1 MDGSAAS
8 LIVIPIVVTVAL
20 AAWLILV
27 AYAASHPQWKHGTQ
41 AAGPGNPAPADGQLR
56 AAEPRPATQ
65 ARASAD
71 HDATPEKHAKLAA

>member
-1 MDGSAAS
+1 MDGSTAS
-8 LIVIPIVVTVAL
+8 LIAIPIVVTVVL

-41 AAGPGNPAPADGQLR
+41 AAGPANPAPADGQFG

-65 ARASAD
+65 ARA
-71 HDATPEKHAKLAA
+71 DAIPEKHSKLAA